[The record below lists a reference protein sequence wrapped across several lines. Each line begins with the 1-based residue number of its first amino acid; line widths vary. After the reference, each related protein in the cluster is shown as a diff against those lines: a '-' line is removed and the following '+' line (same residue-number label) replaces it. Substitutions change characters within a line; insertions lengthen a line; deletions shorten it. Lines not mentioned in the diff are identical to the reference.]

1 MKLRLTLRYKL
12 ALAFALVV
20 IVPLG
25 TVGIL
30 GYVTS
35 RSLARQLTLREALS
49 TAALGNEFVHLYVG
63 HAREMIAA
71 AARRPAF
78 ASPVEAGQ
86 WDETTP
92 ALTALQQDSVIFE
105 AIWLV
110 DPNGIRRA
118 TSWPDKSEVGMDLS
132 GRDYFRGAMRTDQP
146 YVSAPYASS
155 RTGEPMVGIAVPLHD
170 AQGQVRA
177 VLVGG
182 LPLTQVSDTIASVR
196 LGESGHA
203 VLMDSAGV
211 IIAHPNQGQYGVEP
225 LTKGTSPLLNA
236 ALAGGETGT
245 TEAINE
251 HGEQALAGWVTVPDL
266 GWKVVVQQPL
276 AEAYAIVEPQDRIM
290 IPVRILSVALG
301 VAVGLFLAATIAR
314 PVRQAAIA
322 ARALATGDYSQRVP
336 SGGEDEIGELAES
349 FNIMAARVGELTGQ
363 LRDTIE
369 SLLTPAISLRQGLLA
384 MPLVGAIDTA
394 RARQITDTLLQEIVR
409 QRARVA
415 ILDIS
420 GVPTVDTAV
429 AKHLSETIAAA
440 RLLGVCVIV
449 SGISPRVARTL
460 VELGVEWEG
469 VQTVHNMGQAME
481 MAQEALR

>member
-1 MKLRLTLRYKL
+1 
-12 ALAFALVV
+12 
-20 IVPLG
+20 
-25 TVGIL
+25 
-30 GYVTS
+30 
-35 RSLARQLTLREALS
+35 
-49 TAALGNEFVHLYVG
+49 
-63 HAREMIAA
+63 
-71 AARRPAF
+71 
-78 ASPVEAGQ
+78 
-86 WDETTP
+86 
-92 ALTALQQDSVIFE
+92 
-105 AIWLV
+105 
-110 DPNGIRRA
+110 
-118 TSWPDKSEVGMDLS
+118 
-132 GRDYFRGAMRTDQP
+132 
-146 YVSAPYASS
+146 
-155 RTGEPMVGIAVPLHD
+155 
-170 AQGQVRA
+170 
-177 VLVGG
+177 
-182 LPLTQVSDTIASVR
+182 
-196 LGESGHA
+196 
-203 VLMDSAGV
+203 
-211 IIAHPNQGQYGVEP
+211 
-225 LTKGTSPLLNA
+225 LNA

-245 TEAINE
+245 TEAVNE

-363 LRDTIE
+363 LRDTIAE
-369 SLLTPAISLRQGLLA
+369 LLTPAISLRQGLLA